1 MRRVSEPLLL
11 STETTEPA
19 GPAVATFFLVRHASH
34 DVLSHMLCGRMPG
47 VSLNSDGR
55 KQAEQLCN
63 RLSCER
69 VDFVNSSPSAR
80 ARETAGAISS
90 GIGVPLEITPALD
103 EIDFGEWT
111 GRTFQEIHDD
121 PNWQRWNTARSVA
134 QTPGGET
141 MLQVQQRAIG
151 HVDRLRAAHPD
162 ARAVLVS
169 HCDVLRAIVLHC
181 LGMSLDH
188 FDRIEISPASIS
200 RVVVEDWGAKV
211 LVLNETVAP

>member
-1 MRRVSEPLLL
+1 
-11 STETTEPA
+11 
-19 GPAVATFFLVRHASH
+19 VATFFLVRHASH
-34 DVLSHMLCGRMPG
+34 DALGHVLCGRMPG
-47 VSLNSDGR
+47 VSLNSNGR
-55 KQAEQLCN
+55 KQAQQLGN

-69 VDFVNSSPSAR
+69 IEFVHSSPSER
-80 ARETAGAISS
+80 ARETADAISR
-90 GIGVPLEITPALD
+90 GTGVPLEITAALD

-111 GRTFQEIHDD
+111 GRTFQEINDD
-121 PNWQRWNTARSVA
+121 PNWQRWNTARAVA

-151 HVDRLRAAHPD
+151 HVDRLRTAHPD

-188 FDRIEISPASIS
+188 FDRIEIGPASIS
-200 RVVVEDWGAKV
+200 CVVVEEWGAKV
-211 LVLNETVAP
+211 LALNETVAP